1 MVLYK
6 CQETIKQ
13 RMVFKMT
20 RGWYW
25 FADGSMAWFNGLS
38 KKERENE
45 VRKHGAIIKF
55 ERTK

>member
-1 MVLYK
+1 
-6 CQETIKQ
+6 
-13 RMVFKMT
+13 MVFKMT

-38 KKERENE
+38 KKEREIE